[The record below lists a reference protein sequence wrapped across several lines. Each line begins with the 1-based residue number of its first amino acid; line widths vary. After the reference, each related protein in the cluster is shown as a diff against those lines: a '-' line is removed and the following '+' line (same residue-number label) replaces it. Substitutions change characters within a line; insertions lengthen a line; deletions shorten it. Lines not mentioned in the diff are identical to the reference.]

1 MHNKI
6 KWQKEEEKVT
16 TFQSFRENA
25 KNKKH
30 PTKHKRVTK
39 SLEVLGY
46 DKSIGTDEAEGQIKI
61 LEGFCYQLII
71 VHKKDV
77 EDCERYSLRV
87 NVTAFSPI
95 PSIESV

>member
-1 MHNKI
+1 MSERRGESNNLLI
-6 KWQKEEEKVT
+6 
-16 TFQSFRENA
+16 QSLKENA

-30 PTKHKRVTK
+30 PTKHKRVAK

-61 LEGFCYQLII
+61 LEGFYATVQ
-71 VHKKDV
+71 KKDV

>member
-1 MHNKI
+1 MAERRGESNNLLI
-6 KWQKEEEKVT
+6 
-16 TFQSFRENA
+16 QSLRENA

-61 LEGFCYQLII
+61 LEGFYAT

-77 EDCERYSLRV
+77 EDCERCSLRV
-87 NVTAFSPI
+87 NITAFNRYLT
-95 PSIESV
+95 

>member
-25 KNKKH
+25 KNKEH

-61 LEGFCYQLII
+61 LEGFYAT

>member
-1 MHNKI
+1 MAERRGESNNLLI
-6 KWQKEEEKVT
+6 
-16 TFQSFRENA
+16 QSLRENA

-39 SLEVLGY
+39 SLEMLGY

-61 LEGFCYQLII
+61 LEGFYAT

>member
-1 MHNKI
+1 MSERRGESNNLLI
-6 KWQKEEEKVT
+6 
-16 TFQSFRENA
+16 QSLRENA

-30 PTKHKRVTK
+30 PTKHKRVAK
-39 SLEVLGY
+39 SLEMLGY

-61 LEGFCYQLII
+61 LEGFYAT

>member
-61 LEGFCYQLII
+61 LEGFYAT
-71 VHKKDV
+71 VHKKNV

>member
-1 MHNKI
+1 MSERRGESNNLLI
-6 KWQKEEEKVT
+6 
-16 TFQSFRENA
+16 QSLRENA

-61 LEGFCYQLII
+61 LEGFYAT

>member
-1 MHNKI
+1 MAERRGESNNLLI
-6 KWQKEEEKVT
+6 
-16 TFQSFRENA
+16 QSFRENA

-39 SLEVLGY
+39 SLEMLGY

-61 LEGFCYQLII
+61 LEGFYAT

>member
-1 MHNKI
+1 MAERRGESNNLLI
-6 KWQKEEEKVT
+6 
-16 TFQSFRENA
+16 QSLRENA

-46 DKSIGTDEAEGQIKI
+46 DKSIGTDEAEGQMKI
-61 LEGFCYQLII
+61 LEGFYAT

>member
-1 MHNKI
+1 MSERRGESNNLLI
-6 KWQKEEEKVT
+6 
-16 TFQSFRENA
+16 QSLRENA

-39 SLEVLGY
+39 SLEMLGY

-61 LEGFCYQLII
+61 LEGFYAT